1 MLIRRFVAGD
11 ESAVSGMIARALRI
25 TNAKDYSPSEIEE
38 LVRYMNPD
46 HISECA
52 STRHFYVAEEGGV
65 PVGCAS
71 IGLFRGK
78 TDESG
83 IFTVFVDPDFQDRG
97 IGRNL
102 LSAVE
107 ADELFLRAR
116 RIEIASSVT
125 AVGFYLKLGYAP
137 KNGSFVPDEEH
148 VVRMEKHRAV

>member
-1 MLIRRFVAGD
+1 MLIRRFIAGD

-38 LVRYMNPD
+38 LGRYMNPD

-52 STRHFYVAEEGGV
+52 SKRHFYVAEEGGM

-71 IGLFRGK
+71 IGPFRGK

-107 ADELFLRAR
+107 ADGEFTLT
-116 RIEIASSVT
+116 IQ
-125 AVGFYLKLGYAP
+125 K
-137 KNGSFVPDEEH
+137 
-148 VVRMEKHRAV
+148 